1 MAWFDRP
8 CEKWSCSAS
17 SGRRGHSVN
26 AQFVNFLFSIAYT
39 LRLRFFRSFCFDHV
53 KRRLVDV
60 AILACG
66 DVFPNFAAFQRSYFE
81 GTTAFPILFLFF
93 IYCFKLEELSNPC
106 HNEQMDQ
113 EEGPWEDFE
122 TLTANGIDAVN
133 FIS

>member
-1 MAWFDRP
+1 MELLCVEWKKRSF
-8 CEKWSCSAS
+8 CQCSI
-17 SGRRGHSVN
+17 RQFLVQHRLH
-26 AQFVNFLFSIAYT
+26 AQIT
-39 LRLRFFRSFCFDHV
+39 FFRSFCFDQV

-66 DVFPNFAAFQRSYFE
+66 DVFPNLPAFQRSYFE
-81 GTTAFPILFLFF
+81 GATAFPILFLFF

-113 EEGPWEDFE
+113 EESPWEDFE
-122 TLTANGIDAVN
+122 TLTANGISAVN